1 MKSRHTLLPAL
12 ALLALALFAR
22 ADDLQVKGAGVK
34 QVVVADAAPFTVSA
48 PPNALLY
55 FWTFP
60 AGVTATDKGDSLEVT
75 AAPKGTHSFTCKAI
89 TVDWTAKK
97 ATTAIHG
104 VTVYVGT
111 GPAPGPTP
119 DPGPSPDF
127 SAALKAAY
135 DGQPN
140 PAAVAPLASACRAT
154 AASVRG
160 SSYPNWAGAFV
171 DWDGKR
177 PGKLPPVETAIWG
190 EVLRRCPDAAPLT
203 NPITPAGRVAAAE
216 VFESAAKVLDGLA
229 PPGPPPIPGTG
240 LRVLFIEETANR
252 TDLTPEQREILFGR
266 GPGTVWDWL
275 DQNCVKGPGGPE
287 RWLFDKDANP
297 AITELAN
304 ALKGPHPV
312 LPAVVASNGR
322 TGFDVPLGDMRP
334 AQLIE
339 KLKQLKE
346 AGNGPAK

>member
-1 MKSRHTLLPAL
+1 
-12 ALLALALFAR
+12 
-22 ADDLQVKGAGVK
+22 
-34 QVVVADAAPFTVSA
+34 VADAAPFTVSA

-111 GPAPGPTP
+111 GPAP

-160 SSYPNWAGAFV
+160 SSYPNWAGVFV

-177 PGKLPPVETAIWG
+177 PGKLSAVETAIWG
-190 EVLRRCPDAAPLT
+190 EVVRRNPDASPLT

-216 VFESAAKVLDGLA
+216 VFESAAKVLDDLSPDDATAFTKAARAAFAQETPADKALVHDLA
-229 PPGPPPIPGTG
+229 AVYRQAAKQSLRPEYATLGQLQDAVIAAGKDMIGPALPH
-240 LRVLFIEETANR
+240 V
-252 TDLTPEQREILFGR
+252 RE
-266 GPGTVWDWL
+266 
-275 DQNCVKGPGGPE
+275 
-287 RWLFDKDANP
+287 
-297 AITELAN
+297 
-304 ALKGPHPV
+304 
-312 LPAVVASNGR
+312 VVAAELKTALGSNYGTALDDALR
-322 TGFDVPLGDMRP
+322 KTCETKFRSVAGSLDS
-334 AQLIE
+334 
-339 KLKQLKE
+339 LK
-346 AGNGPAK
+346 